1 MKNFIE
7 KLGAFLAA
15 LLFVIVAWY
24 LYDTLREKTFE
35 ERIADII
42 HLEDCRERTGQL
54 ETYLA
59 DPDPRIR
66 ARAALA
72 VGRIGGNGSGRL
84 LYKLFTTDEMDVAE
98 TAAFALGL
106 TDEKQFAVR
115 LLDLSVEAPSKI
127 GAAAVT
133 AAGRLADTTMPD
145 VIDAIAGHL
154 SHPSPEV
161 REAAL
166 MALFRAG
173 ASDKADVITGLLASE
188 PDEQV
193 RVTALYAL
201 ARMRIGTAV
210 DVYEQYLADPDPWV
224 RSLAIMGLGAS
235 GGKEA
240 VRYLTIALNDGDN
253 NVATQA
259 IAGLA
264 GKTESGVAKKLAGK
278 LEKEID
284 EKLTVQL
291 INALRR
297 QEYAG
302 AADLVRQIMEERPT
316 PNIVAAGV
324 TYLAAVQKDRAVML
338 IDSLLT
344 LDNRDIRAACA
355 EAYGIVGGMNVVPR
369 LAGLFKDS
377 EPIVR
382 AGAFEQLV
390 TIDSANVDFY
400 IKTALN
406 DTDYMLPIM
415 ALDQIGTRKLAD
427 YLPRV
432 HSMMVRP
439 DSTRVDIRR
448 SLLDVAG
455 SFIGENKNDTT
466 ARQVLVAGI
475 LDPEYVIRRE
485 AAGIYRELLDENR
498 WDMVPPAP
506 TSLTRREIERAIRKY
521 TTNPTATIVTEKG
534 EIELELF
541 FEVAPRTVMT
551 IIDLAQDGFYD
562 GLTFHRV
569 IGNFVAQ
576 AGCPRG
582 AGWGGPP
589 EMMRCEYS
597 DQPYERGTVGI
608 ATSGKDT
615 GGSQFFITY
624 SPQPHL
630 EGRYTVIGRVLI
642 GMDVVDQIVRGDTI
656 KTILIH
662 EE

>member
-1 MKNFIE
+1 MKNFIK
-7 KLGAFLAA
+7 KLAAFLAA

-42 HLEDCRERTGQL
+42 HLEDLRERTGQL

-106 TDEKQFAVR
+106 TDEKQFAAR

-173 ASDKADVITGLLASE
+173 ANDKADVITGLLASE

-201 ARMRIGTAV
+201 ARMRIGSAV

-369 LAGLFKDS
+369 LAGLFKDC

-439 DSTRVDIRR
+439 DSTPVDIRR
-448 SLLDVAG
+448 SLLDVAC

-582 AGWGGPP
+582 DGWGGPP

-630 EGRYTVIGRVLI
+630 EGRYTVIGRVLV

-656 KTILIH
+656 KTIAIH
-662 EE
+662 EG